1 MQKNKIIRQALP
13 LVPAMLLAGCAG
25 LSQSPAHLEP
35 AFWKGEPP
43 DALVSRNGR
52 KIDSAAAWMEIRRPE
67 LLHLFSTT
75 VYGKP
80 LPVPEG
86 IEFRVLER
94 DDNALGGKAIRI
106 QGDILCKGIDQP
118 NPFRLLLYL
127 PKNAGGPVPVFLGLN
142 FQGNHSTTFDPAVL
156 IPEWN
161 PKPRPRGNRADRYD
175 ADQQRVVV
183 AVFDDA
189 FDVQKVT
196 AGFAFRPQTVF
207 RAAEKGHA
215 TFGHGFVV
223 GFLIH
228 VAQHQDLA
236 RIVVLDDCGNQSLT
250 TLGCV
255 QFTEFYHNLTG
266 ICSLFNSCFRRG
278 IGISP

>member
-25 LSQSPAHLEP
+25 LSQSPTHLEP

-127 PKNAGGPVPVFLGLN
+127 PKNPSAC
-142 FQGNHSTTFDPAVL
+142 A
-156 IPEWN
+156 
-161 PKPRPRGNRADRYD
+161 
-175 ADQQRVVV
+175 
-183 AVFDDA
+183 
-189 FDVQKVT
+189 
-196 AGFAFRPQTVF
+196 
-207 RAAEKGHA
+207 
-215 TFGHGFVV
+215 
-223 GFLIH
+223 
-228 VAQHQDLA
+228 
-236 RIVVLDDCGNQSLT
+236 IVSM
-250 TLGCV
+250 
-255 QFTEFYHNLTG
+255 
-266 ICSLFNSCFRRG
+266 
-278 IGISP
+278 ISRLVR